1 MENLVFCST
10 CMRQSSDLFLWY
22 NLTYLLNPAWK
33 FNENTIFFIC
43 GCKVKYYFMCYILQF
58 CEIQIYTI
66 HSVWQTPASVNRRH
80 SQERQTAGLLL
91 IKSKHFSF
99 RVKTW
104 QRIIRHYSI
113 TFFIFKNAFIEM
125 YRETGLLLNFAVA
138 CFACSVHTPKL
149 SCHDIA
155 LEVEQITLL
164 KQINWTLWKHMKSQW
179 GGVWG
184 QAGYLYW

>member
-1 MENLVFCST
+1 
-10 CMRQSSDLFLWY
+10 
-22 NLTYLLNPAWK
+22 
-33 FNENTIFFIC
+33 
-43 GCKVKYYFMCYILQF
+43 MCFILQF

-66 HSVWQTPASVNRRH
+66 HSIWQTPASVNRRH

-113 TFFIFKNAFIEM
+113 IFFIYKNAFIEM
-125 YRETGLLLNFAVA
+125 YRETGPLLNFAVA
-138 CFACSVHTPKL
+138 CFACSVHTPTL
-149 SCHDIA
+149 SCHNIA

-164 KQINWTLWKHMKSQW
+164 KQINRILWKHMKSQL
-179 GGVWG
+179 GGGTSWISVLIG
-184 QAGYLYW
+184 LSNVLSKGINYPETLDLNIYFCQQVPQNCIIRDKSEDLKVIKINEIALQ